1 MTWLRARLALKVSG
15 KPWYLAID
23 LGTGGPKTGAVSL
36 QGELLG
42 QNLASVKTRYLQDG
56 GAVQDTSEWW
66 TRIGDGVRSLID
78 SRVADPADLAG
89 VGITGQWGSTVP
101 VGADGVAVSD
111 CRLWSDT
118 RGGRFSSKVMGGG
131 PISLFGYSPG
141 NMVRWIQI
149 TGGAPSPNGA
159 DPLGHE
165 LYLRNCEPD
174 VYARSHT
181 LLEPVDYIGLHFTG
195 RTAATPA
202 SMILS
207 WLTDNR
213 PGAPVKY
220 VPALVARSGR
230 DRARLPELLPT
241 GSVLGSI
248 LPRVAEELG
257 VPAGVP
263 VVAGVP
269 DLHTAFIGSG
279 AVAPFEAHITIST
292 TAWIGCE
299 VPFKRTDV
307 IHQMA
312 SVPGLRP
319 GAYLVANNHET
330 AGLCLQWLR
339 DSILGPDDGLAE
351 SWTPAYDDL
360 MTVAARAPAGSGGVV
375 FTPWLKGERTPVED
389 RTLRGAFLNVSM
401 TTDRARI
408 VRALLE
414 GVAFNAR
421 WLLDAVEGFVRRPL
435 PVLRILGGGASSDLW
450 CQIHADI
457 LGRRI
462 ERVADPMYTNLR
474 GAALFAAMSLGKISL
489 DDVRGL
495 VRVTTTFEPE
505 PGARATYGPMYAEY
519 KRLYS
524 RLHGMYSR
532 LNARQD

>member
-1 MTWLRARLALKVSG
+1 MLKVSG
-15 KPWYLAID
+15 EPWFLAID

-36 QGELLG
+36 HGELLG
-42 QNLASVKTRYLQDG
+42 HTLGSVRTRYLPDG

-66 TRIGDGVRSLID
+66 SCIRDGVRSLMA
-78 SRVADPADLAG
+78 SKVADPSDLAG

-101 VGADGVAVSD
+101 VDAAGVAVSD

-118 RGGRFSSKVMGGG
+118 RGGRFSSKAMGG

-165 LYLRNCEPD
+165 LYLRNCEPEL
-174 VYARSHT
+174 YARTHA
-181 LLEPVDYIGLHFTG
+181 LLEPLDYLGQRFTG
-195 RTAATPA
+195 RCAATPA

-213 PGAPVKY
+213 PGARVAY

-241 GSVLGSI
+241 GSVLGGI
-248 LPRVAEELG
+248 LPQVAEELG

-360 MTVAARAPAGSGGVV
+360 MTVAAKAPAGAGGVI
-375 FTPWLKGERTPVED
+375 FTPWLRGERSPVED
-389 RTLRGAFLNVSM
+389 RTLRGAFLNVSL
-401 TTDRARI
+401 TTDRAHI
-408 VRALLE
+408 VRAVLE

-421 WLLDAVEGFVRRPL
+421 WLLDAVEGFVHRPI
-435 PVLRILGGGASSDLW
+435 PTLRILGGGASSDLW
-450 CQIHADI
+450 CQIHADV

-462 ERVADPMYTNLR
+462 ERVVEPMYTNLR

-489 DDVRGL
+489 DDVRSL
-495 VRVTTTFEPE
+495 VRVTATFEPD
-505 PGARATYGPMYAEY
+505 PGARATYEPMYAEF
-519 KRLYS
+519 KGLYG
-524 RLHGMYSR
+524 RLHGMYAR
-532 LNARQD
+532 LNARKD